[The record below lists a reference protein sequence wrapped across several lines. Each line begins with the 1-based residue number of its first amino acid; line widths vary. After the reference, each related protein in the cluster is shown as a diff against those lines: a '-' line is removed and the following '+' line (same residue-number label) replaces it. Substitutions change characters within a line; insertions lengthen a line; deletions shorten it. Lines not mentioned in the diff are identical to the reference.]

1 MAGKII
7 GRHTAPC
14 ASCDFEGVHVKQN
27 DGKLPYM
34 HCPECGLMTPA
45 KNGQQA
51 QGLLR
56 HTRAQ
61 KIDQAA
67 TPAPASAIPQPPV
80 AAQPIVVP
88 QDPAP
93 AARAPADP
101 PAPAAP
107 AKRAGLWDSLMNK
120 A

>member
-14 ASCDFEGVHVKQN
+14 ASCDFTGVHVKQN

-51 QGLLR
+51 AGLLR

-61 KIDQAA
+61 KIDQA
-67 TPAPASAIPQPPV
+67 PAPVPVPPV
-80 AAQPIVVP
+80 ADRPIIVP

-93 AARAPADP
+93 AAMAPAEP
-101 PAPAAP
+101 PTPAPAAQ
-107 AKRAGLWDSLMNK
+107 ARRAGLWDSLMHK

>member
-27 DGKLPYM
+27 DGKLPYL
-34 HCPECGLMTPA
+34 HCPECGLMTSA

-67 TPAPASAIPQPPV
+67 PPAPVPVPPV
-80 AAQPIVVP
+80 ADRPIIVP

-93 AARAPADP
+93 AATAPADP
-101 PAPAAP
+101 PATPAR
-107 AKRAGLWDSLMNK
+107 RAGLWDSLMHK
-120 A
+120 G

>member
-67 TPAPASAIPQPPV
+67 PAPAPAIPQPPV
-80 AAQPIVVP
+80 AAQPIVIP

-93 AARAPADP
+93 AAKAPADP
-101 PAPAAP
+101 PTPAAP
-107 AKRAGLWDSLMNK
+107 ARAGLWDSLMK
-120 A
+120 G